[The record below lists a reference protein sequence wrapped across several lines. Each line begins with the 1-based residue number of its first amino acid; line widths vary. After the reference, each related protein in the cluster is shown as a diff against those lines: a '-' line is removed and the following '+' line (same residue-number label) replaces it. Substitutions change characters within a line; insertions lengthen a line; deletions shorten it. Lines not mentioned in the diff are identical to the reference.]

1 MNALTSFNLLSAADL
16 AKFLEKTSYAGVTE
30 GVITKGAAAGSA
42 EAIARKKLM
51 DEYHLDE
58 SALGL
63 KTTAGYKYV
72 ISIPSMNKDGKYKV
86 QIKVTATVNIGTGT
100 SAVATKLTESI
111 APTDIDYVA
120 HGIDYRNLV
129 KKVEEAIAGING
141 VSKPLSI
148 HSESGA
154 SVTAVTYTPGVLVGN
169 TEFTKALAEQLGLDS
184 MVGVAPIPY

>member
-1 MNALTSFNLLSAADL
+1 MNALTKFNLLAAGDL
-16 AKFLEKTSYAGVTE
+16 AKYLEKTSYAGVTE

-42 EAIARKKLM
+42 EAIARKALM

-72 ISIPSMNKDGKYKV
+72 ISIPSMNKDGTYNA

-111 APTDIDYVA
+111 APIDIHYQA
-120 HGIDYRNLV
+120 HGIDYHNLV
-129 KKVEEAIAGING
+129 KKIEEALKGING
-141 VSKPLSI
+141 VDKPLSI
-148 HSESGA
+148 HSETGA
-154 SVTAVTYTPGVLVGN
+154 SVTAVSYTDGGTGN
-169 TEFTKALAEQLGLDS
+169 TEFTAALAKQLNLDS
-184 MVGVAPIPY
+184 MAGVATIPY